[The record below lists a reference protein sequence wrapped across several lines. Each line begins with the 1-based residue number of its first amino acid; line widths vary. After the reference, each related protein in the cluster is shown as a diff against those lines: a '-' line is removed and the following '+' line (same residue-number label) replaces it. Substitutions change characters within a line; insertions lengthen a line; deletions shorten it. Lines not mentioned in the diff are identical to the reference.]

1 MAVNLFNGGSILN
14 NLLPRIK
21 IRYPFNWVE
30 ISSAGHVL
38 ERNNTKEGERFR
50 LIHALGNTIDMD
62 EKRNTNI
69 ISYNDLIVLAD
80 KNVVI
85 RCGEDPETDKLCLQ
99 VIGDVNLYVE
109 GDMHTE
115 VEGNRYDMVSGNWQ
129 QECKG
134 VYSLIADENMAII
147 SKNQMKLKSN
157 SYENKTTFLLND
169 LSEGGSIK
177 ENVKGNYEVKI
188 QKEAATFS
196 VRSDGDIRTEAKK
209 CRYEKTDGN
218 VIQQVGGKIKT
229 TIDGGS
235 ISCISG
241 GAFDGMASSP
251 SSNSYDITVSG
262 VMNTATTGNY
272 NVNSGG
278 NIDMDASGNIDMDAS
293 AIYLN

>member
-1 MAVNLFNGGSILN
+1 MSVNLFSGGSILN
-14 NLLPRIK
+14 NLLPQIK
-21 IRYPFNWVE
+21 IRYPRNWVE

-50 LIHALGNTIDMD
+50 LIHAKGNFIDMD
-62 EKRNTNI
+62 EKKNTNI
-69 ISYNDLIVLAD
+69 VSYNDLIVLAD
-80 KNVVI
+80 HNVVI
-85 RCGEDPETDKLCLQ
+85 RCGEDPKTDKLVLQ

-115 VEGNRYDMVSGNWQ
+115 VEGNRYDMVNGNWQ

-134 VYSLIADENMAII
+134 VYSLIADENMTVI

-188 QKEAATFS
+188 QKETSTFS
-196 VRSDGDIRTEAKK
+196 VRSDGDIRTEALK

-229 TIDGGS
+229 NIDGGS
-235 ISCISG
+235 VSCIAG
-241 GAFDGMASSP
+241 GSFDGMASAP
-251 SSNSYDITVSG
+251 SGNSYDITVSG
-262 VMNTATTGNY
+262 VMNTSTSGNY
-272 NVNSGG
+272 VVAAG
-278 NIDMDASGNIDMDAS
+278 GNIDMDAS

>member
-1 MAVNLFNGGSILN
+1 MAINLFSGGSILN
-14 NLLPRIK
+14 NLLPQIK
-21 IRYPFNWVE
+21 IRYPRNWVE
-30 ISSAGHVL
+30 VSSAGHVL

-50 LIHALGNTIDMD
+50 LIHAKGNFIDMD
-62 EKRNTNI
+62 EKKNTNI
-69 ISYNDLIVLAD
+69 GSYNDLIVLAD
-80 KNVVI
+80 HNVVI
-85 RCGEDPETDKLCLQ
+85 RCGEDPKTDKLVLQ
-99 VIGDVNLYVE
+99 VIGDVNMYVE

-115 VEGNRYDMVSGNWQ
+115 VEGNRYDMVNGNWQ

-134 VYSLIADENMAII
+134 VYSVIADENMAIT
-147 SKNQMKLKSN
+147 SKNQMKLTSS

-188 QKEAATFS
+188 QKESATFS
-196 VRSDGDIRTEAKK
+196 VRSEGDIRTEALK

-235 ISCISG
+235 ISCIAG
-241 GAFDGMASSP
+241 GCFDGMASSP

-262 VMNTATTGNY
+262 VMKTSTSGNY
-272 NVNSGG
+272 VVEAGG
-278 NIDMDASGNIDMDAS
+278 NIDLDAS

>member
-1 MAVNLFNGGSILN
+1 MAVNLFSGGSILN
-14 NLLPRIK
+14 NLLPQIK
-21 IRYPFNWVE
+21 IRYPRNWVE

-50 LIHALGNTIDMD
+50 LIHAKGNFIDMD
-62 EKRNTNI
+62 EKKNTNI
-69 ISYNDLIVLAD
+69 VSYNDLIVLAD
-80 KNVVI
+80 HNVVI
-85 RCGEDPETDKLCLQ
+85 RCGEDPKTDKLVLQ

-115 VEGNRYDMVSGNWQ
+115 VEGNRYDMVNGNWQ

-134 VYSLIADENMAII
+134 VYSLIADENMVIT
-147 SKNQMKLKSN
+147 SKNQMKLNSN

-188 QKEAATFS
+188 QKETATFS
-196 VRSDGDIRTEAKK
+196 VRSEGDIRTEALK

-229 TIDGGS
+229 NIDGGS
-235 ISCISG
+235 ISCIAG
-241 GAFDGMASSP
+241 GSFDGMASAP

-262 VMNTATTGNY
+262 VMNTSTSGNY
-272 NVNSGG
+272 VVAAGG
-278 NIDMDASGNIDMDAS
+278 NIDLDAS

>member
-1 MAVNLFNGGSILN
+1 MAVNLFSGGSIIN
-14 NLLPRIK
+14 NLLPKIK
-21 IRYPFNWVE
+21 IRYPFNFVE

-62 EKRNTNI
+62 EKQNTNI

-80 KNVVI
+80 RNVVI

-115 VEGNRYDMVSGNWQ
+115 VEGNRYDMVNGNWQ

-134 VYSLIADENMAII
+134 VYSLIADENMAVI

-188 QKEAATFS
+188 QKETSTFS
-196 VRSDGDIRTEAKK
+196 VRSDGDIRTEALK

-229 TIDGGS
+229 NIDGGS
-235 ISCISG
+235 VSCIAG
-241 GAFDGMASSP
+241 GSFDGMASAP
-251 SSNSYDITVSG
+251 SGNSYDITVSG
-262 VMNTATTGNY
+262 VMNTSTSGNY
-272 NVNSGG
+272 VVAAG
-278 NIDMDASGNIDMDAS
+278 GNIDMDAS

>member
-1 MAVNLFNGGSILN
+1 MSVNLFTGGSILN

-21 IRYPFNWVE
+21 IRYPFNFVE

-147 SKNQMKLKSN
+147 SKNQMQLKSN
-157 SYENKTTFLLND
+157 SYLNRTTFLVND
-169 LSEGGSIK
+169 LSEGGSVK
-177 ENVKGNYEVKI
+177 EDVKGNYEVRI
-188 QKEAATFS
+188 QKETSTFS
-196 VRSDGDIRTEAKK
+196 VRSDGDIRTEANK
-209 CRYEKTDGN
+209 CRYE
-218 VIQQVGGKIKT
+218 
-229 TIDGGS
+229 
-235 ISCISG
+235 
-241 GAFDGMASSP
+241 
-251 SSNSYDITVSG
+251 
-262 VMNTATTGNY
+262 
-272 NVNSGG
+272 
-278 NIDMDASGNIDMDAS
+278 
-293 AIYLN
+293 

>member
-1 MAVNLFNGGSILN
+1 MAVNLFSGGSILN
-14 NLLPRIK
+14 NLLPQIK
-21 IRYPFNWVE
+21 IRYPRNWVE

-50 LIHALGNTIDMD
+50 LIHCKGNFIDMD
-62 EKRNTNI
+62 EKKNTNVV
-69 ISYNDLIVLAD
+69 SYNDLIVLAD
-80 KNVVI
+80 HNVVI
-85 RCGEDPETDKLCLQ
+85 RCGEDPKTDKLVLQ

-115 VEGNRYDMVSGNWQ
+115 VEGNRYDMVNGNWQ

-134 VYSLIADENMAII
+134 VYSLIADENMVIT
-147 SKNQMKLKSN
+147 SKNQMKLNSN

-188 QKEAATFS
+188 QKETATFS
-196 VRSDGDIRTEAKK
+196 VRSEGDIRTEALK

-229 TIDGGS
+229 NIDGGS
-235 ISCISG
+235 ISCIAG
-241 GAFDGMASSP
+241 GCFDGMADAP
-251 SSNSYDITVSG
+251 SSNSYDITVAG
-262 VMNTATTGNY
+262 VMNTSTSGNY
-272 NVNSGG
+272 VVAAGG
-278 NIDMDASGNIDMDAS
+278 NIDLDAS

>member
-1 MAVNLFNGGSILN
+1 MAVNLFSGGSILN
-14 NLLPRIK
+14 NLLPQIK
-21 IRYPFNWVE
+21 IRYPRNWVE
-30 ISSAGHVL
+30 TSSAGHVL

-50 LIHALGNTIDMD
+50 LIHCKGNFFDMD
-62 EKRNTNI
+62 EKKNTNI
-69 ISYNDLIVLAD
+69 VSYNDIIVLAD
-80 KNVVI
+80 HNVVI
-85 RCGEDPETDKLCLQ
+85 RCGEDPKTDKLVLQ

-115 VEGNRYDMVSGNWQ
+115 VEGNRYDMVNGNWQ

-134 VYSLIADENMAII
+134 VYSLIADENMFIN

-188 QKEAATFS
+188 QKETSTFS
-196 VRSDGDIRTEAKK
+196 VRSEGDIRTEALK

-218 VIQQVGGKIKT
+218 VIQQVGGKVKT
-229 TIDGGS
+229 NIDGGS
-235 ISCISG
+235 ISCIAG
-241 GAFDGMASSP
+241 GSFDGMASIP
-251 SSNSYDITVSG
+251 SGNSYDINVAS
-262 VMNTATTGNY
+262 GNY
-272 NVNSGG
+272 RLNVG
-278 NIDMDASGNIDMDAS
+278 GNIDMDAS

>member
-1 MAVNLFNGGSILN
+1 MAINLFSGGSILN
-14 NLLPRIK
+14 NLLPQIK
-21 IRYPFNWVE
+21 IRYPRNWVE
-30 ISSAGHVL
+30 VSSAGHVL

-50 LIHALGNTIDMD
+50 LIHAKGNFIDMD
-62 EKRNTNI
+62 EKKNTNI
-69 ISYNDLIVLAD
+69 VSYNDLIVLAD
-80 KNVVI
+80 HNVVI
-85 RCGEDPETDKLCLQ
+85 RCGEDPKTDKLVLQ
-99 VIGDVNLYVE
+99 VIGDVNMYVE

-115 VEGNRYDMVSGNWQ
+115 VEGNRYDMVNGNWQ

-196 VRSDGDIRTEAKK
+196 VRSEGDIRTEALK

-229 TIDGGS
+229 NIDGGS
-235 ISCISG
+235 ISCIAG
-241 GAFDGMASSP
+241 GCFDGMADAP

-262 VMNTATTGNY
+262 VMNTATSGNY
-272 NVNSGG
+272 VVAAGG
-278 NIDMDASGNIDMDAS
+278 NIDLDAS

>member
-1 MAVNLFNGGSILN
+1 MSVNLFTGGSILN

-21 IRYPFNWVE
+21 IRYPFNFVE

-62 EKRNTNI
+62 EKQNTNI

-85 RCGEDPETDKLCLQ
+85 RCGEDPKTDKLCLQ

-115 VEGNRYDMVSGNWQ
+115 VEGNRYDMVNGNWQ

-134 VYSLIADENMAII
+134 VYSVLADENMAII

-188 QKEAATFS
+188 QKETSTFS
-196 VRSDGDIRTEAKK
+196 VRSDGDIRTEARK

-218 VIQQVGGKIKT
+218 LIQQVEGKIKT
-229 TIDGGS
+229 TIRGAS
-235 ISCISG
+235 ISCVSG
-241 GAFDGMASSP
+241 GAFDGMATSLSG
-251 SSNSYDITVSG
+251 NSYDISVSG
-262 VMNTATTGNY
+262 VMKTATSGNY
-272 NVNSGG
+272 VVEAG
-278 NIDMDASGNIDMDAS
+278 GNIDMDAS

>member
-1 MAVNLFNGGSILN
+1 MAVNLFSGGSILN
-14 NLLPRIK
+14 NLLPQIK
-21 IRYPFNWVE
+21 IRYPRNWVE
-30 ISSAGHVL
+30 VSSAGHVL

-50 LIHALGNTIDMD
+50 LIHAKGNFIDMD
-62 EKRNTNI
+62 EKKNTNI
-69 ISYNDLIVLAD
+69 VSYNDLIVLAD
-80 KNVVI
+80 HNVVI
-85 RCGEDPETDKLCLQ
+85 RCGEDPKTDKLVLQ
-99 VIGDVNLYVE
+99 VIGDVNMYVE

-115 VEGNRYDMVSGNWQ
+115 VEGNRYDMVNGNWQ

-134 VYSLIADENMAII
+134 VYSLIADENMFIN

-196 VRSDGDIRTEAKK
+196 VRSEGDIRTEALK

-241 GAFDGMASSP
+241 GAFDGMASAP

-262 VMNTATTGNY
+262 VMNTSTSGNY
-272 NVNSGG
+272 VVAAG
-278 NIDMDASGNIDMDAS
+278 GNIDMDAS

>member
-1 MAVNLFNGGSILN
+1 MAINLFSGGSILN
-14 NLLPRIK
+14 NLLPQIK
-21 IRYPFNWVE
+21 IRYPRNWVE
-30 ISSAGHVL
+30 VSSAGHVL

-50 LIHALGNTIDMD
+50 LIHAKGNFIDMD
-62 EKRNTNI
+62 EKKNTNI
-69 ISYNDLIVLAD
+69 VSYNDMIVLAD
-80 KNVVI
+80 HNVVI
-85 RCGEDPETDKLCLQ
+85 RCGEDPKTDKLVLQ
-99 VIGDVNLYVE
+99 VIGDVNMYVE

-115 VEGNRYDMVSGNWQ
+115 VEGNRYDMVNGNWQ

-134 VYSLIADENMAII
+134 VYSVLADENMAII

-188 QKEAATFS
+188 QKESATFS
-196 VRSDGDIRTEAKK
+196 VRSEGDIRTEALK

-235 ISCISG
+235 ISCVSG
-241 GAFDGMASSP
+241 GAFDGMASAP

-262 VMNTATTGNY
+262 VMKTATSGNY
-272 NVNSGG
+272 VVEAG
-278 NIDMDASGNIDMDAS
+278 GNIDMDAS

>member
-1 MAVNLFNGGSILN
+1 MSVNLFTGGSILN

-21 IRYPFNWVE
+21 IRYPFNFVE

-62 EKRNTNI
+62 EKQNTNI

-85 RCGEDPETDKLCLQ
+85 RCGEDPKTDKLCLQ

-115 VEGNRYDMVSGNWQ
+115 VEGNRYDMVNGNWQ

-134 VYSLIADENMAII
+134 VYSVLADENMAII

-188 QKEAATFS
+188 QKETSTFS
-196 VRSDGDIRTEAKK
+196 VRSDGDIRTEARK

-218 VIQQVGGKIKT
+218 VFQQVEGKIKT
-229 TIDGGS
+229 TIRGGS
-235 ISCISG
+235 ISCVSG
-241 GAFDGMASSP
+241 GAFDGMATSLSG
-251 SSNSYDITVSG
+251 NSYDITVSG
-262 VMNTATTGNY
+262 AMKTATSGNY
-272 NVNSGG
+272 VVEAG
-278 NIDMDASGNIDMDAS
+278 GNIDMDAS

>member
-1 MAVNLFNGGSILN
+1 MSVNLFSGGSILN
-14 NLLPRIK
+14 NLLPQIK
-21 IRYPFNWVE
+21 IRYPRNWVE

-50 LIHALGNTIDMD
+50 LIHAKGNFIDMD
-62 EKRNTNI
+62 EKKNTNI
-69 ISYNDLIVLAD
+69 VSYNDLIVLAD
-80 KNVVI
+80 HNVVI
-85 RCGEDPETDKLCLQ
+85 RCGEDPKTDKLVLQ

-115 VEGNRYDMVSGNWQ
+115 VEGNRYDMVNGNWQ

-134 VYSLIADENMAII
+134 VYSLIADENMVIT
-147 SKNQMKLKSN
+147 SKNQMKLNSN

-188 QKEAATFS
+188 QKETATFS
-196 VRSDGDIRTEAKK
+196 VRSEGDIRTEALK

-229 TIDGGS
+229 DIDGGS
-235 ISCISG
+235 ISCIAG
-241 GAFDGMASSP
+241 GCFDGMADAP

-262 VMNTATTGNY
+262 VMNTSTSGNY
-272 NVNSGG
+272 VVAAGG
-278 NIDMDASGNIDMDAS
+278 NIDLDAS

>member
-1 MAVNLFNGGSILN
+1 MSVNLFTGGSILN

-21 IRYPFNWVE
+21 IRYPFNFVE

-62 EKRNTNI
+62 EKQNTNI

-85 RCGEDPETDKLCLQ
+85 RCGEDPKTDKLCLQ

-115 VEGNRYDMVSGNWQ
+115 VEGNRYDMVNGNWQ

-134 VYSLIADENMAII
+134 VYSVLADENMAII

-177 ENVKGNYEVKI
+177 ENVKGNYEVKVL
-188 QKEAATFS
+188 KETSTFS
-196 VRSDGDIRTEAKK
+196 VRSAGDIRTEAEK

-218 VIQQVGGKIKT
+218 VFQQVEGKIKT
-229 TIDGGS
+229 TILGGS
-235 ISCISG
+235 ISCVSG
-241 GAFDGMASSP
+241 GAFDGMATSLSG
-251 SSNSYDITVSG
+251 NSYDISVSG
-262 VMNTATTGNY
+262 VMKTATSGNY
-272 NVNSGG
+272 VVEAG
-278 NIDMDASGNIDMDAS
+278 GNIDMDAS

>member
-1 MAVNLFNGGSILN
+1 MAINLFSGGSILN
-14 NLLPRIK
+14 NLLPQIK
-21 IRYPFNWVE
+21 IRYPRNWVE
-30 ISSAGHVL
+30 VSSAGHVL

-50 LIHALGNTIDMD
+50 LIHAKGNFIDMD
-62 EKRNTNI
+62 EKKNTNI
-69 ISYNDLIVLAD
+69 VSYNDLIVLAD
-80 KNVVI
+80 HNVVI
-85 RCGEDPETDKLCLQ
+85 RCGEDPKTDKLVLQ
-99 VIGDVNLYVE
+99 VIGDVNMYVE

-115 VEGNRYDMVSGNWQ
+115 VEGNRYDMVNGNWQ

-134 VYSLIADENMAII
+134 VYSLIADENMFIN

-196 VRSDGDIRTEAKK
+196 VRSEGDIRTEALK

-241 GAFDGMASSP
+241 GAFDGMASAP

-262 VMNTATTGNY
+262 VMNTSTSGNY
-272 NVNSGG
+272 VVAAGG
-278 NIDMDASGNIDMDAS
+278 NIDLDAS
-293 AIYLN
+293 AIYLT

>member
-14 NLLPRIK
+14 NLLPKIK
-21 IRYPFNWVE
+21 IRYPFNFVE

-115 VEGNRYDMVSGNWQ
+115 VEGNRYDMVNGNWQ

-134 VYSLIADENMAII
+134 VYSVLADENMAII

-196 VRSDGDIRTEAKK
+196 VRSEGDIRTEANK

-229 TIDGGS
+229 DIDGGS
-235 ISCISG
+235 ISCIAG
-241 GAFDGMASSP
+241 GSFDGMASAP
-251 SSNSYDITVSG
+251 SSNSYDITVNG
-262 VMNTATTGNY
+262 TIKATTSGNY
-272 NVNSGG
+272 VVEAG
-278 NIDMDASGNIDMDAS
+278 GNIDMDAS

>member
-1 MAVNLFNGGSILN
+1 MAINLFSGGSILN
-14 NLLPRIK
+14 NLLPQIK
-21 IRYPFNWVE
+21 IRYPRNWVE
-30 ISSAGHVL
+30 VSSAGHVL

-50 LIHALGNTIDMD
+50 LIHAKGNFIDMD
-62 EKRNTNI
+62 EKKNTNI
-69 ISYNDLIVLAD
+69 VSYNDMIVLAD
-80 KNVVI
+80 HNVVI
-85 RCGEDPETDKLCLQ
+85 RCGEDPKTDKLVLQ
-99 VIGDVNLYVE
+99 VIGDVNMYVE

-115 VEGNRYDMVSGNWQ
+115 VEGNRYDMVNGNWQ

-134 VYSLIADENMAII
+134 VYSLIADENMVIT
-147 SKNQMKLKSN
+147 SKNQMKLNSN

-188 QKEAATFS
+188 QKESATFS
-196 VRSDGDIRTEAKK
+196 VRSEGDIRTEALK

-235 ISCISG
+235 ISCIAG
-241 GAFDGMASSP
+241 GCFDGMASSP

-262 VMNTATTGNY
+262 VMKTSTSGNY
-272 NVNSGG
+272 VVEAGG
-278 NIDMDASGNIDMDAS
+278 NIDLDAS

>member
-1 MAVNLFNGGSILN
+1 MAINLFSGGSILN
-14 NLLPRIK
+14 NLLPQIK
-21 IRYPFNWVE
+21 IRYPRNWVE
-30 ISSAGHVL
+30 VSSAGHVL

-50 LIHALGNTIDMD
+50 LIHAKGNFIDMD
-62 EKRNTNI
+62 EKKNTNI
-69 ISYNDLIVLAD
+69 VSYNDLIVLAD
-80 KNVVI
+80 HNVVI
-85 RCGEDPETDKLCLQ
+85 RCGEDPKTDKLVLQ
-99 VIGDVNLYVE
+99 VIGDVNMYVE

-115 VEGNRYDMVSGNWQ
+115 VEGNRYDMVNGNWQ

-134 VYSLIADENMAII
+134 VYSLIADENMFIN

-188 QKEAATFS
+188 QKETSTFS
-196 VRSDGDIRTEAKK
+196 VRSDGDIRTEARK

-218 VIQQVGGKIKT
+218 LIQQVEGKIKT
-229 TIDGGS
+229 TIRGAS
-235 ISCISG
+235 ISCVSG

-251 SSNSYDITVSG
+251 SSNSYDISVSG
-262 VMNTATTGNY
+262 VMKTATSGNY
-272 NVNSGG
+272 VVEAG
-278 NIDMDASGNIDMDAS
+278 GNIDMDAS

>member
-1 MAVNLFNGGSILN
+1 MSVNLFTGGSILN

-21 IRYPFNWVE
+21 IRYPFNFVE

-62 EKRNTNI
+62 EKQNTNI

-85 RCGEDPETDKLCLQ
+85 RCGEDPKTDKLCLQ

-115 VEGNRYDMVSGNWQ
+115 VEGNRYDMVNGNWQ

-134 VYSLIADENMAII
+134 VYSVLADENMAII

-157 SYENKTTFLLND
+157 SYENQTTFLLND

-177 ENVKGNYEVKI
+177 ENVKGNYEIKVL
-188 QKEAATFS
+188 KETSTFS
-196 VRSDGDIRTEAKK
+196 VRSVGDIRTEAKK

-218 VIQQVGGKIKT
+218 LIQQVEGKIKT
-229 TIDGGS
+229 TIRGAS
-235 ISCISG
+235 ISCVSG
-241 GAFDGMASSP
+241 GAFDGMATTLSG
-251 SSNSYDITVSG
+251 NSYDISVSG
-262 VMNTATTGNY
+262 VMNTATSGNY
-272 NVNSGG
+272 VVEAG
-278 NIDMDASGNIDMDAS
+278 GNIDMDAS

>member
-1 MAVNLFNGGSILN
+1 MSVNLFSGGSILN
-14 NLLPRIK
+14 NLLPQIK
-21 IRYPFNWVE
+21 IRYPRNWVE

-50 LIHALGNTIDMD
+50 LIHAKGNFIDMD
-62 EKRNTNI
+62 EKKNTNI
-69 ISYNDLIVLAD
+69 VSYNDLIVLAD
-80 KNVVI
+80 HNVVI
-85 RCGEDPETDKLCLQ
+85 RCGEDPKTDKLVLQ

-115 VEGNRYDMVSGNWQ
+115 VEGNRYDMVNGNWQ

-134 VYSLIADENMAII
+134 VYSLIADENMVIT
-147 SKNQMKLKSN
+147 SKNQMKLNSN

-188 QKEAATFS
+188 QKETATFS
-196 VRSDGDIRTEAKK
+196 VRSEGDIRTEALK

-229 TIDGGS
+229 NIDGGS
-235 ISCISG
+235 ISCIASG
-241 GAFDGMASSP
+241 CFDGMADAP

-262 VMNTATTGNY
+262 VMNTSTSGNY
-272 NVNSGG
+272 VVAAGG
-278 NIDMDASGNIDMDAS
+278 NIDLDAS

>member
-1 MAVNLFNGGSILN
+1 MSVNLFTGGSILN

-21 IRYPFNWVE
+21 IRYPFNFVE

-62 EKRNTNI
+62 EKQNTNI

-85 RCGEDPETDKLCLQ
+85 RCGEDPKTDKLCLQ

-115 VEGNRYDMVSGNWQ
+115 VEGNRYDMVNGNWQ

-134 VYSLIADENMAII
+134 VYSVLADENMAII

-188 QKEAATFS
+188 QKETATFS
-196 VRSDGDIRTEAKK
+196 VRSEGDIRTEALK

-229 TIDGGS
+229 NIDGGS
-235 ISCISG
+235 ISCIAG
-241 GAFDGMASSP
+241 GSFDGMASAP

-262 VMNTATTGNY
+262 VMNTATSGNY
-272 NVNSGG
+272 VVAAGG
-278 NIDMDASGNIDMDAS
+278 NIDLDAS

>member
-21 IRYPFNWVE
+21 IRYPFNFVE

-115 VEGNRYDMVSGNWQ
+115 VEGNRYDMVNGNWQ

-134 VYSLIADENMAII
+134 VYSLIADENMVIT
-147 SKNQMKLKSN
+147 SKNQMKLNSN

-188 QKEAATFS
+188 QKETATFS
-196 VRSDGDIRTEAKK
+196 VRSEGDIRTEALK

-229 TIDGGS
+229 NIDGGS
-235 ISCISG
+235 ISCIAG
-241 GAFDGMASSP
+241 GCFDGMASSP

-262 VMNTATTGNY
+262 VMKTSTSGNY
-272 NVNSGG
+272 VVEAGG
-278 NIDMDASGNIDMDAS
+278 NIDLDAS

>member
-1 MAVNLFNGGSILN
+1 MAINLFSGGSILN
-14 NLLPRIK
+14 NLLPQIK
-21 IRYPFNWVE
+21 IRYPRNWVE
-30 ISSAGHVL
+30 VSSAGHVL

-50 LIHALGNTIDMD
+50 LIHAKGNFIDMD
-62 EKRNTNI
+62 EKKNTNI
-69 ISYNDLIVLAD
+69 VSYNDLIVLAD
-80 KNVVI
+80 HNVVI
-85 RCGEDPETDKLCLQ
+85 RCGEDPKTDKLVLQ
-99 VIGDVNLYVE
+99 VIGDVNMYVE

-115 VEGNRYDMVSGNWQ
+115 VEGNRYDMVNGNWQ

-134 VYSLIADENMAII
+134 VYSLIADENMFIN

-196 VRSDGDIRTEAKK
+196 VRSEGDIRTEALK

-241 GAFDGMASSP
+241 GAFDGMASAP

-262 VMNTATTGNY
+262 VMNTSTSGKYVVAA
-272 NVNSGG
+272 GG
-278 NIDMDASGNIDMDAS
+278 NIDLDAS

>member
-1 MAVNLFNGGSILN
+1 MAVNLFTGGSILS
-14 NLLPRIK
+14 NLLPQIK
-21 IRYPFNWVE
+21 IRYPFNFVE

-134 VYSLIADENMAII
+134 VYSLISDENMAII

-196 VRSDGDIRTEAKK
+196 VRSEGDIRTEAKK

-241 GAFDGMASSP
+241 GAFDGMASAP

-262 VMNTATTGNY
+262 VMNTSTSGNY
-272 NVNSGG
+272 VVAAG
-278 NIDMDASGNIDMDAS
+278 GNIDMDAS

>member
-1 MAVNLFNGGSILN
+1 MAINLFSGGSILN
-14 NLLPRIK
+14 NLLPQIK
-21 IRYPFNWVE
+21 IRYPRNWVE
-30 ISSAGHVL
+30 VSSAGHVL

-50 LIHALGNTIDMD
+50 LIHAKGNFIDMD
-62 EKRNTNI
+62 EKKNTNI
-69 ISYNDLIVLAD
+69 VSYNDMIVLAD
-80 KNVVI
+80 HNVVI
-85 RCGEDPETDKLCLQ
+85 RCGEDPKTDKLVLQ

-115 VEGNRYDMVSGNWQ
+115 VEGNRYDMVNGNWQ

-134 VYSLIADENMAII
+134 VYSLIADENMAIT

-188 QKEAATFS
+188 QKESATFS
-196 VRSDGDIRTEAKK
+196 VRSEGDIRTEALK

-229 TIDGGS
+229 NIDGGS
-235 ISCISG
+235 ISCIAG
-241 GAFDGMASSP
+241 GCFDGMASSP

-262 VMNTATTGNY
+262 VMKTSTSGNY
-272 NVNSGG
+272 VVEAGG
-278 NIDMDASGNIDMDAS
+278 NIDLDAS

>member
-1 MAVNLFNGGSILN
+1 MAINLFSGGSILN
-14 NLLPRIK
+14 NLLPQIK
-21 IRYPFNWVE
+21 IRYPRNWVE
-30 ISSAGHVL
+30 VSSAGHVL

-50 LIHALGNTIDMD
+50 LIHAKGNFIDMD
-62 EKRNTNI
+62 EKKNTNI
-69 ISYNDLIVLAD
+69 VSYNDLIVLAD
-80 KNVVI
+80 HNVVI
-85 RCGEDPETDKLCLQ
+85 RCGEDPKTDKLVLQ
-99 VIGDVNLYVE
+99 VIGDVNMYVE

-115 VEGNRYDMVSGNWQ
+115 VEGNRYDMVNGNWQ

-134 VYSLIADENMAII
+134 VYSLIADENMVIT
-147 SKNQMKLKSN
+147 SKNQMKLNSN

-188 QKEAATFS
+188 QKETATFS
-196 VRSDGDIRTEAKK
+196 VRSEGDIRTEALK

-229 TIDGGS
+229 NIDGGS
-235 ISCISG
+235 ISCIAG
-241 GAFDGMASSP
+241 GCFDGMADAP

-262 VMNTATTGNY
+262 VMNTSTSGNY
-272 NVNSGG
+272 VVAAGG
-278 NIDMDASGNIDMDAS
+278 NIDLDAS

>member
-1 MAVNLFNGGSILN
+1 MAINLFSGGSILN
-14 NLLPRIK
+14 NLLPQIK
-21 IRYPFNWVE
+21 IRYPRNWVE
-30 ISSAGHVL
+30 VSSAGHVL

-50 LIHALGNTIDMD
+50 LIHAKGNFIDMD
-62 EKRNTNI
+62 EKKNTNI
-69 ISYNDLIVLAD
+69 VSYNDLIVLAD
-80 KNVVI
+80 HNVVI
-85 RCGEDPETDKLCLQ
+85 RCGEDPKTDKLVLQ

-115 VEGNRYDMVSGNWQ
+115 VEGNRYDMVNGNWQ

-134 VYSLIADENMAII
+134 VYSLISDENMVIT
-147 SKNQMKLKSN
+147 SKNQMKLNSN

-188 QKEAATFS
+188 QKESATFS
-196 VRSDGDIRTEAKK
+196 VRSEGDIRTEALK

-235 ISCISG
+235 ISCIAG
-241 GAFDGMASSP
+241 GCFDGMASSP

-262 VMNTATTGNY
+262 VMKTSTSGNY
-272 NVNSGG
+272 VVEAGG
-278 NIDMDASGNIDMDAS
+278 NIDLDAS

>member
-1 MAVNLFNGGSILN
+1 MAVNLFSGGSIIN
-14 NLLPRIK
+14 NLLPKIK
-21 IRYPFNWVE
+21 IRYPFNFVE

-62 EKRNTNI
+62 EKQNTNI

-80 KNVVI
+80 RNVVI

-115 VEGNRYDMVSGNWQ
+115 VEGNRYDMVNGNWQ

-134 VYSLIADENMAII
+134 VYSLIADENMTVI

-188 QKEAATFS
+188 QKETSTFS
-196 VRSDGDIRTEAKK
+196 VRSDGDIRTEALK

-229 TIDGGS
+229 NIDGGS
-235 ISCISG
+235 VSCIAG
-241 GAFDGMASSP
+241 GSFDGMASAP
-251 SSNSYDITVSG
+251 SGNSYDITVSG
-262 VMNTATTGNY
+262 VMNTSTSGNY
-272 NVNSGG
+272 VVAAG
-278 NIDMDASGNIDMDAS
+278 GNIDMDAS

>member
-1 MAVNLFNGGSILN
+1 MSVNLFTGGSILN

-21 IRYPFNWVE
+21 IRYPFNFVE

-62 EKRNTNI
+62 EKQNTNI

-85 RCGEDPETDKLCLQ
+85 RCGEDPKTDKLCLQ

-115 VEGNRYDMVSGNWQ
+115 VEGNRYDMVNGNWQ

-134 VYSLIADENMAII
+134 VYSVLADENMAII

-188 QKEAATFS
+188 QKETSTFS
-196 VRSDGDIRTEAKK
+196 VRSDGDIRTEARK
-209 CRYEKTDGN
+209 CRKEKTDGN
-218 VIQQVGGKIKT
+218 LIQQVEGKIKT
-229 TIDGGS
+229 TIRGGS
-235 ISCISG
+235 ISCVSG
-241 GAFDGMASSP
+241 GAFDGMATSLSGY
-251 SSNSYDITVSG
+251 SYDISVSG
-262 VMNTATTGNY
+262 VMKTATSGNY
-272 NVNSGG
+272 VVEAG
-278 NIDMDASGNIDMDAS
+278 GNIDMDAS

>member
-1 MAVNLFNGGSILN
+1 MAVNLFSGGSILN
-14 NLLPRIK
+14 NLLPQIK
-21 IRYPFNWVE
+21 IRYPRNWVE

-50 LIHALGNTIDMD
+50 LIHAKGNFIDMD
-62 EKRNTNI
+62 EKKNTNI
-69 ISYNDLIVLAD
+69 VSYNDLIVLAD
-80 KNVVI
+80 HNVVI
-85 RCGEDPETDKLCLQ
+85 RCGEDPKTDKLVLQ

-115 VEGNRYDMVSGNWQ
+115 VEGNRYDMVNGNWQ

-134 VYSLIADENMAII
+134 VYSLIADENMVIT
-147 SKNQMKLKSN
+147 SKNQMKLNSN

-188 QKEAATFS
+188 QKETATFS
-196 VRSDGDIRTEAKK
+196 VRSEGDIRTEALK

-241 GAFDGMASSP
+241 GAFDGMASAP

-262 VMNTATTGNY
+262 VMNTSTSGNY
-272 NVNSGG
+272 VVAAGG
-278 NIDMDASGNIDMDAS
+278 NIDLDAS